1 MITKP
6 WKNSLAYVSVKDAY
20 LAGAEPREK
29 RIEELEQD
37 KQYFSDSLDKQLEAT
52 LKLDKENAEL
62 KADNDAR
69 KFAMAMSE
77 KVEKQLREENA
88 ELKVKIGLSID
99 CEKAQKDG
107 ELCLGY
113 GGDEDEPCERCKNC
127 IKCECGYYQLGE
139 TEKDEQLTKA
149 KVALRNVIDYLGQF
163 CTDYPDCVIEA
174 EIILK
179 EE

>member
-1 MITKP
+1 MTK
-6 WKNSLAYVSVKDAY
+6 
-20 LAGAEPREK
+20 
-29 RIEELEQD
+29 EELEKD
-37 KQYFSDSLDKQLEAT
+37 YYADRPTEPYSDDDSPNDWANIAHYAEENLEKAFKRIAEHEFTNKKISIECHKLVDSL
-52 LKLDKENAEL
+52 
-62 KADNDAR
+62 
-69 KFAMAMSE
+69 E
-77 KVEKQLREENA
+77 KMQNKNV
-88 ELKVKIGLSID
+88 ELKVKVGLSID